1 MNLPEL
7 CLLSNGR
14 YHVLV
19 TAAGSGYSVVDGMD
33 VTRWRE
39 DTTCDSW
46 GQYCYV
52 RDADSGRAWS
62 VGRLPLGGPADEYE
76 AELRPERAAF
86 RRRDEDI
93 QTRYEVAVVPDAN
106 AEVRRATLT
115 NKGRRPHVL
124 EVTSYAEVALNF
136 RRADQAHPA
145 FAKLFLE
152 TERCCISGTALLCRR
167 RARARDQQPTW
178 ALHVLADAA
187 GQSELAAGDVQ
198 VETDRARFLGRGRSV
213 ANPVALE
220 TAGCLSGTT
229 GAVLD
234 PIFSIRRRLR
244 LPPGATAVLAFTTAA
259 PSNREEALALAKRFA
274 NLHEVDRVLDEA
286 ASTRQAQLATQGL
299 TLQDAVLFQE
309 LAAHVIFASRSL
321 RSQAAVA
328 GNHIGQQGLW
338 RHAISGDL
346 PIVLLRSGEEG
357 SDELARQIVR
367 AHAYWRSCGLI
378 TDLVIVN
385 DARDR
390 GRHQLEDLVRR
401 TFPTELVDKPG
412 GVFLRD
418 VTALSSEDNTLL
430 EAAARVILRDGNG
443 SLTEQLA
450 RSKTAPEVEAVRGH
464 LLERSRNPQAP
475 GVIET
480 RETDNEHLQFE
491 NGLGGFTCD
500 GREYV
505 IRLQNGV
512 RPPAPWSNVIANP
525 HFGCLVT
532 EGGGGYTW
540 AGNSQ
545 TNRLTPWSNDPVSD
559 LPGET
564 VYIRDDESGQFWTP
578 TPAPCGDHAPI
589 VVRHGQGYSRF
600 TSDSH
605 ELKQDLSI
613 LVSPVAPVKLYHLR
627 ITNQTDRPR
636 HLSATFYAEWV
647 IGVDRDQAPLHVICG
662 ADPESGMLS
671 ATNAWAGEFAGRVAF
686 AAASRPA
693 RSFTTDR
700 AEFLGREGT
709 LAAPA
714 ALERGQLSS
723 RVADL
728 SDPCAAMTTPIE
740 IPPGAT
746 EEIVFVLGQ
755 ATSHEEARRLARAYA
770 SPARADATLNDVSA
784 LWDRVLGAVQVRT
797 PDAALDVM
805 LNRWLLYQTLACR
818 MWGRS
823 GFYQSGGAFGF
834 RDQLQDAM
842 ALVYGAPQETRAQI
856 LRASARQF
864 REGDVQHWWHPPGG
878 RGVRTRITDDLY
890 FLPFVVSHYVRVTG
904 DSAMLD
910 ECVPFLSAPVLR
922 PDQEEDFGLPATSD
936 EVGTVYEHCVRAL
949 EYGLKLGPHG
959 LPLMGSGDWNDGMNR
974 VGIHGQ
980 GESVW
985 NGWFMLTTL
994 HDFAALAQVRRDTA
1008 RAGWCLMRAEDLR
1021 AALEAHAWDGAWY
1034 RRAYFDD
1041 GTPLGSAT
1049 NDECQ
1054 IDSIAQSWAVIS
1066 GAADPA
1072 RAYQAMAAV
1081 QQRLVRDADQLIL
1094 LFDPPFDRGTLEPGY
1109 IKGYVPG
1116 IRENG
1121 GQYTHAS
1128 TWVVLAT
1135 ALLGQGARAAEL
1147 FGMLNPVRHADS
1159 PKGVDLYK
1167 VEPYV
1172 MAGDVYGAPPH
1183 TGRGGWTWYSGS
1195 SGWMY
1200 RVGLETILGFRLRAG
1215 RLEIEPCIP
1224 PGWSGYEV
1232 TYRLGSATYHVVVEN
1247 SGETGRG
1254 VRSLTIDGQVVPP
1267 GAVDV
1272 ADDGSRHEIHI
1283 ATM

>member
-1 MNLPEL
+1 VHLPEL
-7 CLLSNGR
+7 CLLSNGH
-14 YHVLV
+14 YHVLL

-62 VGRLPLGGPADEYE
+62 VGRQPLGACADEYE

-86 RRRDEDI
+86 RRRDDEI
-93 QTRYEVAVVPDAN
+93 QTFYEVAVVPDAN
-106 AEVRRATLT
+106 AEIRRVTLT
-115 NKGRRPHVL
+115 NNSSRPRVL
-124 EVTSYAEVALNF
+124 EVTSYAEIALNS

-145 FAKLFLE
+145 FGKLFLE
-152 TERCCISGTALLCRR
+152 TERCLPGAALLCRR
-167 RARARDQQPTW
+167 RPRARDQQPVW
-178 ALHVLADAA
+178 ALHVLADSN
-187 GQSELAAGDVQ
+187 QSEMTAGDVQ
-198 VETDRARFLGRGRSV
+198 FETDRARFLGRGRSA

-220 TAGCLSGTT
+220 TRCSLSGTT
-229 GAVLD
+229 GSVLD
-234 PIFSIRRRLR
+234 PIFSLRRRVR
-244 LPPGATAVLAFTTAA
+244 LAPGAIAVLGFTTAA
-259 PSNREEALALAKRFA
+259 PADREEAVALANRFA
-274 NLHEVDRVLDEA
+274 NLHDVDSVLDEA
-286 ASTRQAQLATQGL
+286 ASTHQAQLAARGL
-299 TLQDAVLFQE
+299 TLHDAVLFQK

-321 RSQAAVA
+321 RSQASVA

-346 PIVLLRSGEEG
+346 PIVLLRSAADG
-357 SDELARQIVR
+357 SHQLTRDIVK
-367 AHAYWRSCGLI
+367 AHEYWRNCGL
-378 TDLVIVN
+378 TADLVIVN
-385 DARDR
+385 EGRDDARQ
-390 GRHQLEDLVRR
+390 QLEDVVDGD
-401 TFPTELVDKPG
+401 FPAERVDKPG

-418 VTALSSEDNTLL
+418 VTALSSEDITLL
-430 EAAARVILRDGNG
+430 EAAARVILRDCDG

-450 RSKTAPEVEAVRGH
+450 KSEIPPQIDATRGRNLDQSRS
-464 LLERSRNPQAP
+464 SRIPRVDDTQ
-475 GVIET
+475 ET
-480 RETDNEHLQFE
+480 ENEHLQFE

-500 GREYV
+500 GSEYV
-505 IRLQNGV
+505 IRLQDGV

-525 HFGCLVT
+525 QFGCLVT
-532 EGGGGYTW
+532 EGGAGYTW

-545 TNRLTPWSNDPVSD
+545 ANRLTPWSNDPVSD
-559 LPGET
+559 PPGEA
-564 VYIRDDESGQFWTP
+564 VYIRDDDTGQFWTP
-578 TPAPCGDHAPI
+578 TPAPCGDPAPI

-600 TSDSH
+600 ISDSH
-605 ELKQDLSI
+605 GLAQDLLI
-613 LVSPVAPVKLYHLR
+613 LVSPTAPVKLYHLR
-627 ITNQTDRPR
+627 IRNHTDRPR

-647 IGVDRDQAPLHVICG
+647 IGVDRDQAPLHVVCA
-662 ADPESGMLS
+662 ADPESGTLF
-671 ATNAWAGEFAGRVAF
+671 ATSAWAGEFAGRVAF
-686 AAASRPA
+686 ADASRPT

-714 ALERGQLSS
+714 ALVQGQLSS

-728 SDPCAAMTTPIE
+728 SDPCAAIMTPIE
-740 IPPGAT
+740 IPSGAA
-746 EEIVFVLGQ
+746 EEVVFVLGQ
-755 ATSHEEARRLARAYA
+755 AASPEEARRLARAHA
-770 SPARADATLNDVSA
+770 SLARAEATLTDVRA
-784 LWDRVLGAVQVRT
+784 LWDRILGAVQVRT

-823 GFYQSGGAFGF
+823 GFFQSGGAFGF

-842 ALVYGAPQETRAQI
+842 ATVYGAPQETRAQI

-864 REGDVQHWWHPPGG
+864 SEGDVQHWWHPPGG

-904 DSAMLD
+904 DSALLD

-922 PDQEEDFGLPATSD
+922 SDQDENFGLPAISD
-936 EVGTVYEHCVRAL
+936 EVGTVYDHCVRAL

-959 LPLMGSGDWNDGMNR
+959 LPLMGTGDWNDGMNH

-994 HDFAALAQVRRDTA
+994 REFAALAQSRRDTA
-1008 RAGWCLMRAEDLR
+1008 RSAWCLTRAEALR
-1021 AALEAHAWDGAWY
+1021 ASLEEHGWDGAWY

-1054 IDSIAQSWAVIS
+1054 IDSIAQTWAVIS

-1072 RAYQAMAAV
+1072 RACQAMAAV
-1081 QQRLVRDADQLIL
+1081 QQRLVRDRDELIL

-1121 GQYTHAS
+1121 GQYTHAA
-1128 TWVVLAT
+1128 TWAVLAT
-1135 ALLGQGARAAEL
+1135 ALLGQSARAAEL
-1147 FGMLNPVRHADS
+1147 FGMLNPIRHADS
-1159 PKGVDLYK
+1159 PEGVDRYK

-1224 PGWSGYEV
+1224 PSWSCYEV
-1232 TYRLGSATYHVVVEN
+1232 TYCHGSATYHVVVEN
-1247 SGETGRG
+1247 SGGSGRG
-1254 VRSLTIDGQVVPP
+1254 VRSLAIDGHDVPP
-1267 GAVDV
+1267 GPIDV
-1272 ADDGSRHEIHI
+1272 ADDGSRHEIHV
-1283 ATM
+1283 ATT